1 MKREQIKYLL
11 NFIPA
16 ILLLLYSI
24 GLVVDLLNR
33 PVRIEPANISGL
45 AVLPVIFFLLIKR
58 HQAGVL
64 LLGLVLLLSVFG
76 LFSFSTGYT
85 SWKFGIK
92 NDSFGFSFR
101 SPGSPV
107 FILYFILHAIL
118 SGRYYTGILTR
129 KYWEVLKS
137 RNPETVKTNDDPQ

>member
-1 MKREQIKYLL
+1 MKKQQIKYLL
-11 NFIPA
+11 DFIPA
-16 ILLLLYSI
+16 IILLLYSI
-24 GLVVDLLNR
+24 ELVVDLLSR

-45 AVLPVIFFLLIKR
+45 AVLPFIFFLLIKK

-76 LFSFSTGYT
+76 LFSFSTGYS

-92 NDSFGFSFR
+92 NDSSGFSFR

-107 FILYFILHAIL
+107 YILYFVLHAIL
-118 SGRYYTGILTR
+118 SGRYYIGFLTK
-129 KYWEVLKS
+129 KYWMNLKS
-137 RNPETVKTNDDPQ
+137 EDIETEKAKGDTK

>member
-1 MKREQIKYLL
+1 MKKQQIKYLL
-11 NFIPA
+11 DFIPA
-16 ILLLLYSI
+16 IILLLYSI
-24 GLVVDLLNR
+24 ELVVDLLSR

-64 LLGLVLLLSVFG
+64 LLGLVLVLSVFG
-76 LFSFSTGYT
+76 LFSFSTGYS

-92 NDSFGFSFR
+92 NDSSGFSFR

-129 KYWEVLKS
+129 NYWKELRESNSFKNWKFS
-137 RNPETVKTNDDPQ
+137 